1 MEYWREGEAV
11 VSAFSCVGLKEHT
24 GCQDCNG
31 HKAPGFL
38 FSLLFA
44 FSVLSPK
51 QQVTCCFGDRTP
63 GIRSDA
69 EMPDLQVC
77 HF

>member
-1 MEYWREGEAV
+1 MERWVMGCWGDGVLEYWREGEAV

-24 GCQDCNG
+24 GCEDCNG

-38 FSLLFA
+38 FCLLF
-44 FSVLSPK
+44 V
-51 QQVTCCFGDRTP
+51 
-63 GIRSDA
+63 RSDA
-69 EMPDLQVC
+69 MPDLQVR

>member
-11 VSAFSCVGLKEHT
+11 VLAFSCVGLKEHT

-38 FSLLFA
+38 FWLLF
-44 FSVLSPK
+44 V
-51 QQVTCCFGDRTP
+51 
-63 GIRSDA
+63 RSDA
-69 EMPDLQVC
+69 TPDLQVR